1 MPALAFAAIGRLL
14 IKEEHNAIMVHQ
26 YHLNGYHIVLDTCSG
41 SVHAVDEV
49 AYDMIDL
56 YQKHIIKQEPLPV
69 AASDA
74 RAYIL
79 STLAERHQDKPDVS
93 QQELEECLED
103 IETLRQEGK
112 LFTPDAYEHLALD
125 YKNNSKVIK
134 ALCLHVAHTC
144 NLNCSYCFASQGN
157 YHGERELMSFETGK
171 QALDFLIAH
180 SGGRQATGSLCPF
193 PGADSP

>member
-1 MPALAFAAIGRLL
+1 MQPHFSMPALAFAAIGRLL

-79 STLAERHQDKPDVS
+79 SVLAERYQDKPDVS
-93 QQELEECLED
+93 RQELEECLED

-125 YKNNSKVIK
+125 YKNNSK
-134 ALCLHVAHTC
+134 H
-144 NLNCSYCFASQGN
+144 F
-157 YHGERELMSFETGK
+157 
-171 QALDFLIAH
+171 
-180 SGGRQATGSLCPF
+180 
-193 PGADSP
+193 